1 MALAKQLVYANNEA
15 EIATTMELVATEWGE
30 RYPLLDQCLQGCAAR
45 RQEWA
50 LCLRTDVPTRGH
62 NTNNIVESAFRVL
75 KDSVLY
81 RSVFI
86 HMVHL
91 IAVQ

>member
-1 MALAKQLVYANNEA
+1 MALAKRLVYADSEA
-15 EIATTMELVATEWGE
+15 EIGTTMELVATERGE
-30 RYPLLDQCLQGCAAR
+30 RYPQLEHYLQGFAAR
-45 RQEWA
+45 RTEWA

-75 KDSVLY
+75 KDFVLY

-86 HMVHL
+86 HVP
-91 IAVQ
+91 